1 MSLPW
6 TDTAMQT
13 KSARDRVPTLRH
25 IFRLANPAWL
35 CVFSGIALSLLG
47 VVAIDLARTLSPH
60 SMIDIA
66 AFDGNAIKQLVFL
79 AIGLIAGGIIA
90 IPHYRFAGMIAGVA
104 LIGLIGLLVFLLVP
118 FAPESLVT
126 PRNGTRGWI
135 DLGPFDLQPSE
146 LTKIAY
152 VLVIARY
159 LRYRDDHR
167 RFLGLF
173 PLAVITAIPVGL
185 ITLQPDLGTASL
197 FVPSLFAMLLAAGAR
212 LRHLVLIVVAAA
224 LAAPAMYPLLKPH
237 QKSRIIGLIR
247 QVQGDRTTAHDIN
260 FQSYTAQMLIGAG
273 GLAGMRDAESRA
285 AIHYSRLPE
294 GHNDMVFAVVVNRF
308 GMLGGIGML
317 CLHGLW
323 ILGAFWTAMVC
334 REPFGRLVAVGLAA
348 FIAAQVVINVGMSVG
363 LLPIIGITLPFV
375 SYGGSSMIACWLMT
389 GLVFAVGLHW
399 PLPPYRPSF
408 EFADG

>member
-13 KSARDRVPTLRH
+13 KSARDRMPTLRR
-25 IFRLANPAWL
+25 ILRIANPAWL
-35 CVFSGIALSLLG
+35 CVISGIALSLLG

-60 SMIDIA
+60 GLTEVS

-79 AIGLIAGGIIA
+79 GIGLFAGALVA
-90 IPHYRFAGMIAGVA
+90 IPHYRFAGMIAWLA
-104 LIGLIGLLVFLLVP
+104 LIGLIGLLVFLLLP

-146 LTKIAY
+146 LAKIAY

-159 LRYRDDHR
+159 LRYREDHR
-167 RFLGLF
+167 RFLGLV
-173 PLAVITAIPVGL
+173 PLAIITAIPVGL

-212 LRHLVLIVVAAA
+212 LRHLVLIVLAAA

-237 QKSRIIGLIR
+237 QKTRIIGLIR
-247 QVQGDRTTAHDIN
+247 QVQGDRTSAHDIN
-260 FQSYTAQMLIGAG
+260 FQSYTAQMLVGAG
-273 GLAGMRDAESRA
+273 GLTGMRDAESRA

-294 GHNDMVFAVVVNRF
+294 GHNDMVFAVIVNRF

-323 ILGAFWTAMVC
+323 IFGAFWTAVVC

-348 FIAAQVVINVGMSVG
+348 FIAAQVVINVGMTVG

-375 SYGGSSMIACWLMT
+375 SYGGSSLIACWLMT

-408 EFADG
+408 EFKE